1 MVAINNRR
9 PELLGLK
16 QILESYIEHQKE
28 VVTRRS
34 QYEISQAQKRMHIV
48 EGLIKALSI
57 LDEVY

>member
-34 QYEISQAQKRMHIV
+34 QYELSQAQNV
-48 EGLIKALSI
+48 CT
-57 LDEVY
+57 